1 MTHAAL
7 FLSLILGFNAPPPA
21 QTCSLPGL
29 WLGDD
34 RSKDAVGM
42 WLEFAPDGSVVR
54 ANGRIVDGEWNLK
67 GDVLTLTGRLTPS
80 QRKAMHLE
88 SLDPV
93 VSQRVTM
100 KVGGDQIT
108 RKADAAIM
116 EVAREER
123 RRGQQSASAAPSAA
137 DMPTPPVAIA
147 WLDEHTLTRVTPA
160 EAGQPAIV
168 GVWGYK
174 NKSGRAVLERYSA
187 KRRFAVLEPMAAQR
201 GTFTVAGTKLSVTA
215 DGATTEVPIVC
226 GRDAFELEANG
237 ARMKFVKFQ

>member
-7 FLSLILGFNAPPPA
+7 FLSLILGFNSPPPV

-29 WLGDD
+29 WLGAD
-34 RSKDAVGM
+34 RGKDAVGM

-54 ANGRIVDGEWNLK
+54 ANGRIVDGEWALK
-67 GDVLTLTGRLTPS
+67 GDVLTLTSRPS
-80 QRKAMHLE
+80 
-88 SLDPV
+88 
-93 VSQRVTM
+93 VSQRVTLKM
-100 KVGGDQIT
+100 EGDRIT

-123 RRGQQSASAAPSAA
+123 RPRGASSSSQPDPSS
-137 DMPTPPVAIA
+137 MPAPPVAIA
-147 WLDEHTLTRVTPA
+147 SLDEHSLTRVTPA

-168 GVWGYK
+168 GIWGYK
-174 NKSGRAVLERYSA
+174 NTAGRAVLERYSA
-187 KRRFAVLEPMAAQR
+187 KRRFAVLEPIAAQR